1 MKSTYKVNKIY
12 RCGPH
17 HAEDVKVDHTKEMI
31 EYLCKELEKET
42 GSIHDPNLNIERTS
56 PHIATSHDSIMSD
69 LFVCLLFCYVAFSRQ
84 GAQYWM
90 CAFKNAQCKI
100 SEVTCLES
108 WNNLR
113 ILEVL

>member
-69 LFVCLLFCYVAFSRQ
+69 LFVCLFLLRGILAPGWAV
-84 GAQYWM
+84 
-90 CAFKNAQCKI
+90 KNAQCKI
-100 SEVTCLES
+100 SEVT
-108 WNNLR
+108 
-113 ILEVL
+113 